1 MEGLDLS
8 AMSKTWQDLAT
19 SEMRLH
25 LMTELGKIN
34 VGFAEVEEFSL
45 GLNCKMRSKNSKNSE
60 MHEGKVVKVAME
72 IKMRDEKKY
81 NSELIRKRNQHRRE
95 ISEILGQNSKRY
107 RTIIRNLRGDAQ
119 KTKKIYKEKYDKK
132 LNHLRYKYRESEE
145 EKLDKIPKE
154 MQDFESL
161 SVFDRGKFGRIE
173 VQKYEVTCVGDVDLS
188 TETKSVLQLHPKFS
202 IVESLSERGLAFE
215 QELAYAKLRMQINKE
230 LEEKLEDEQVVE
242 ISEEDQEM
250 IDEEEAKSRQTFD
263 PVRKVYDDRKRR
275 VTDLQECS
283 RVTLPKPLPTKEEAL
298 IEMRQEIHGKIYEEY
313 RQEFC
318 SKEGDQK
325 PNLTEAEAAG
335 LKSLQKRMKEGE
347 LVIMKTDKS
356 SKFCVTTREE
366 YIKMGEAHTKKDKKI
381 KREEIH
387 ELEKQI
393 CT

>member
-1 MEGLDLS
+1 M
-8 AMSKTWQDLAT
+8 
-19 SEMRLH
+19 
-25 LMTELGKIN
+25 
-34 VGFAEVEEFSL
+34 
-45 GLNCKMRSKNSKNSE
+45 
-60 MHEGKVVKVAME
+60 
-72 IKMRDEKKY
+72 
-81 NSELIRKRNQHRRE
+81 
-95 ISEILGQNSKRY
+95 
-107 RTIIRNLRGDAQ
+107 
-119 KTKKIYKEKYDKK
+119 
-132 LNHLRYKYRESEE
+132 
-145 EKLDKIPKE
+145 
-154 MQDFESL
+154 
-161 SVFDRGKFGRIE
+161 
-173 VQKYEVTCVGDVDLS
+173 
-188 TETKSVLQLHPKFS
+188 LQLHPKFS
-202 IVESLSERGLAFE
+202 IVESLRERGLDFE

-230 LEEKLEDEQVVE
+230 LEEELEDEQVVE
-242 ISEEDQEM
+242 ISEEEQEM

-298 IEMRQEIHGKIYEEY
+298 IEMRREIHGKIYEEY

-335 LKSLQKRMKEGE
+335 LKSLQKRIKEGE